1 MVFNTINKQIT
12 KALSE
17 EGIKEPTEIQEK
29 AIPVIMEGKDV
40 IGISK
45 TGSGKTATFGIPLLE
60 QIESNKKLQVCV
72 LAPTRELAMQ
82 ISRELNKFGKYL
94 KFSIATVYGGV
105 AYDNQI
111 KEMKTSEIL
120 VGTPGRILD
129 HLERGNLNLSSIKFF
144 VLDEADKMVSMGFI
158 EDITRILQTTPKKKQ
173 MLLFGATISNEVKHI
188 KAKFMNDPVT
198 IKAEIKVHK
207 EALKQYYYN
216 VKSNDKFSLL
226 VHLLKKEKIEKAII
240 FCSTIKNVEFVA
252 RNLEK
257 QKIKAEKIH
266 GKLTQNKRIKNL
278 EAFNNNKIDILIASA
293 VAARGLDIKFV
304 THVFN
309 YDLSQDAEEYIHRV
323 GRTARAGEQ
332 GKAITLLSERDHD
345 AFRTVIHRFS
355 VDVEQ
360 LPLENFEKLKLDL
373 GPRVNSFRPR
383 NNSQGKYNSKQRRR
397 Y

>member
-1 MVFNTINKQIT
+1 MVFNSINDKIT

-17 EGIKEPTEIQEK
+17 CGIKEPTEIQEK
-29 AIPVIMEGKDV
+29 AIPVILEGKDV

-45 TGSGKTATFGIPLLE
+45 TGSGKTAAFGIPLLE
-60 QIESNKKLQVCV
+60 QIESNKKLQIVV
-72 LAPTRELAMQ
+72 LAPTRELAIQ
-82 ISRELNKFGKYL
+82 ISRELTKFGKYL
-94 KFSIATVYGGV
+94 KFNIATVYGGV
-105 AYDNQI
+105 GYDDQI
-111 KEMKTSEIL
+111 RNMKTSEIL

-129 HLERGNLNLSSIKFF
+129 HLERDNLNLQNVKYF

-158 EDITRILQTTPKKKQ
+158 EDITRILQKTPKKKQ

-188 KAKFMNDPVT
+188 KAKFMKEPIT
-198 IKAEIKVHK
+198 IKAEMHVHK
-207 EALKQYYYN
+207 EALKQYFYN
-216 VKSNDKFSLL
+216 VRSNDKFSLL
-226 VHLLKKEKIEKAII
+226 VHLLKKENIEKAII

-257 QKIKAEKIH
+257 QKIKAERIH
-266 GKLTQNKRIKNL
+266 GKLTQNRRIKNL
-278 EAFNNNKIDILIASA
+278 DAFNHNKVNILIASA

-345 AFRTVIHRFS
+345 AFRTIIHRFGIE
-355 VDVEQ
+355 VEQ
-360 LPLENFEKLKLDL
+360 LPLDKFEKVKLDL
-373 GPRVNSFRPR
+373 GPRTNDRRPR
-383 NNSQGKYNSKQRRR
+383 DNQRRFNRRR